1 MAPASLLP
9 LVWQADMKIMVRLP
23 PAPPPP
29 APPPPVGGKDAQG
42 PRGGWVGLK
51 KTASTGCRM
60 PLSTTSGLAS
70 DPSRAVHIL
79 MSFVR
84 FCAHGQDGVRESVW
98 EVEEEEGDW
107 SKAARA
113 WTAGGGGFGN
123 KW

>member
-1 MAPASLLP
+1 M
-9 LVWQADMKIMVRLP
+9 R
-23 PAPPPP
+23 
-29 APPPPVGGKDAQG
+29 VG
-42 PRGGWVGLK
+42 WK
-51 KTASTGCRM
+51 KTASPGCRM

-84 FCAHGQDGVRESVW
+84 FCAHGQLDGERERVW
-98 EVEEEEGDW
+98 EVEEEEGEW